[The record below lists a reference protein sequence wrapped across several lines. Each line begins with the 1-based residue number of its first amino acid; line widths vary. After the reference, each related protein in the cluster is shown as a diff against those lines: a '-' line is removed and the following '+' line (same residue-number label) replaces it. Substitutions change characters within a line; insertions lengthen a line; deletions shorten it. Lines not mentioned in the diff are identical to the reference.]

1 MFAIIAVCWI
11 AIICLSLGW
20 NRHQVTESAIMFAES
35 EANASYNKD
44 LVYRKWAAIQGGVYV
59 PPTDTTPA
67 NPYLS
72 HLPDRDITTTGGKQ
86 LTLINPAYMTSQVHA
101 LGREQYGIHGHITS
115 LKLLNPNNAADPWES
130 KALRLFEGGIGKVVS
145 QETIDGQPFLR
156 LMRPLITEKPCL
168 KCHAYQGYVEGE
180 VRGGIS
186 VSVPF
191 SPYAAAAEQHRK
203 QLLFAHLLI
212 GFFGLLGLWK
222 SNALLRS
229 SEARIS
235 KNEEH
240 HKNILHAAMDGFM
253 LIDLQGC
260 LLEVNNS
267 YCQISGYNS
276 QELLTMNI
284 TDLEAVESTDSIIS
298 RMRNIQECGENRFES
313 KHCRKDGS
321 VFDIEI
327 SAQYKPNEAGHLIMF
342 LRDITGRK
350 QMEEQLR
357 ESEANYRFILDNM
370 QESLSVIDSDGTFLF
385 ANDKAAANLTEGRLE
400 DIIGNNIRQ
409 LLPFDQGEKLVEKY
423 RQTIKSGR
431 RAEQEIKIRLNNDE
445 KCFYNTLHPVSF
457 GQQKTSAVISMSLDI
472 TQRKQTEKER
482 NMLQEQ
488 LIQAQ
493 KMEAIGTLAGGIAHD
508 FNNILGAILGYAEM
522 VRNDCPADSTIAND
536 IDQILK
542 AGNRAVELV
551 KQILAFSRQAKAN
564 PVPLQPAAIINEAV
578 KLLRA
583 TLPTTIAIKQNI
595 APDTGYIQADPTQI
609 HQILMNLCTNAYHAM
624 EAEGGTLTISLKNKM
639 LGPNDLKSESS
650 MQPGS
655 FVQLT
660 IEDTGVGIEPE
671 IREKIFDPYFTTKEI
686 GKGTG
691 MGLAT
696 VHGIVQ
702 SYGGSITCDS
712 RPGRGTIF
720 YITFPSVPVH
730 SAQGK
735 GSAEQHAN
743 GREHILLIDDEEIL
757 VEVGKAILQRLG
769 YKVTTR
775 SNSIE
780 ALATFQDQPDSFD
793 LIITDLTMPG
803 MTGVDLSR
811 RMLQIRPD
819 IPVILCTGYSSLI
832 SEEKAKAMG
841 IRGFAM
847 KPFSKTEISHLI
859 RKVLKREAQ

>member
-1 MFAIIAVCWI
+1 MFVLIAVSWI

-35 EANASYNKD
+35 EASASHNKD
-44 LVYRKWAAIQGGVYV
+44 LVYRKWSAIQGGVYV
-59 PPTDTTPA
+59 PPTDATPA

-72 HLPDRDITTTGGKQ
+72 HLPDRDVTTTGGKQ
-86 LTLINPAYMTSQVHA
+86 LTLVNPAYMTSQVHA
-101 LGREQYGIHGHITS
+101 LGKEQYGIQGHITS

-130 KALRLFEGGIGKVVS
+130 AALQLFEGGTEEVVS
-145 QETIDGQPFLR
+145 QETIDGQPYLR

-168 KCHAYQGYVEGE
+168 KCHSEQGYVEGE

-186 VSVPF
+186 VSIPF
-191 SPYAAAAEQHRK
+191 SPYAVAAQQHRR
-203 QLLFAHLLI
+203 QLLYAHLLI
-212 GFFGLLGLWK
+212 GTLGLLGLWK

-229 SEARIS
+229 SEARLS
-235 KNEEH
+235 KSEEH
-240 HKNILHAAMDGFM
+240 HKSILQAAIDGFM

-260 LLEVNNS
+260 LMEVNHS
-267 YCQISGYNS
+267 YCQMSGYS
-276 QELLTMNI
+276 MQELLAMNI
-284 TDLEAVESTDSIIS
+284 ADLEAVEGADSIVS
-298 RMRNIQECGENRFES
+298 RMQNILEWGENRFES
-313 KHCRKDGS
+313 NHRRKDGS
-321 VFDIEI
+321 IFDIEI
-327 SAQYKPNEAGHLIMF
+327 SAQYKPGGDGHLIIF

-370 QESLSVIDSDGTFLF
+370 QESLSVIDGDGTFLF
-385 ANDKAAANLTEGRLE
+385 ANDKVAANLTGNRLE
-400 DIIGNNIRQ
+400 VIIGNNIRQ
-409 LLPFDQGEKLVEKY
+409 LLPVDQAEKLVEKY

-431 RAEQEIKIRLNNDE
+431 RAEQEVKISLDNDE
-445 KCFYNTLHPVSF
+445 KWFYNTLHPVIF
-457 GQQKTSAVISMSLDI
+457 GQHNTSAVISMSLDI
-472 TQRKQTEKER
+472 TQRKQAEKER
-482 NMLQEQ
+482 NTLQEQ

-508 FNNILGAILGYAEM
+508 FNNILGAIIGYAEM
-522 VRNDCPADSTIAND
+522 ARDDCPADSTIAND

-542 AGNRAVELV
+542 AGTRAGELV
-551 KQILAFSRQAKAN
+551 KQILAFSRQAKTD
-564 PVPLQPAAIINEAV
+564 PVPLQPAAIINEV
-578 KLLRA
+578 IKLLRA
-583 TLPTTIAIKQNI
+583 TLPATIAIKEDI
-595 APDTGYIQADPTQI
+595 ASDTWFIQADPTQI

-624 EAEGGTLTISLKNKM
+624 EEKGGTLTISLKNKM
-639 LGPNDLKSESS
+639 LGLKDLNPESS
-650 MQPGS
+650 MQPGN
-655 FVQLT
+655 FVQLS
-660 IEDTGVGIEPE
+660 IEDTGVGIKPN

-702 SYGGSITCDS
+702 SYGGSIMCDS
-712 RPGRGTIF
+712 HPGQGTIF
-720 YITFPSVPVH
+720 LISLPSVPAL
-730 SAQGK
+730 SAKGK
-735 GSAEQHAN
+735 EPAEQHAN
-743 GREHILLIDDEEIL
+743 GREHILLIDDEDIL
-757 VEVGKAILQRLG
+757 VEVGKAMLQRLG

-780 ALATFQDQPDSFD
+780 ALATFQDQPDAFD

-819 IPVILCTGYSSLI
+819 LPVILCTGYSSLL

-847 KPFSKTEISHLI
+847 KPFSKKEISQLI
-859 RKVLKREAQ
+859 RRVLKGEAQ